1 MQFGVVVDA
10 RCDRFAKTAERL
22 RGRQRVLL
30 AVGRQFRYVLVVEV
44 LREGHVGDVI
54 VEIVVFDEVG
64 RATLL
69 LLAVSLS
76 KCIFLRR
83 RVPILP
89 HRDHDHD
96 EDEY

>member
-1 MQFGVVVDA
+1 MQFGVVIDA
-10 RCDRFAKTAERL
+10 RRDRFAKAAERL
-22 RGRQRVLL
+22 RSQRVLL

-54 VEIVVFDEVG
+54 VEIVVLYEVG

-89 HRDHDHD
+89 QSDHDHD

>member
-1 MQFGVVVDA
+1 MQFGVVIDA
-10 RCDRFAKTAERL
+10 RRDRFAKTAVRL
-22 RGRQRVLL
+22 RSQRVLL

-69 LLAVSLS
+69 LLAISLS

>member
-1 MQFGVVVDA
+1 M
-10 RCDRFAKTAERL
+10 
-22 RGRQRVLL
+22 
-30 AVGRQFRYVLVVEV
+30 LVVEI
-44 LREGHVGDVI
+44 LREGHVGDVV

-69 LLAVSLS
+69 LLAVSFS
-76 KCIFLRR
+76 KGIFLRR
-83 RVPILP
+83 RVTILS

>member
-1 MQFGVVVDA
+1 MQFGVIIDA

-22 RGRQRVLL
+22 RSQRVLL
-30 AVGRQFRYVLVVEV
+30 AVGRQFGYVFVVEV